1 MSMVVISIIIII
13 GISIKRENYL
23 EGELNKNGINRIGKV
38 TGFEIEH
45 YRRSKTDYAIFK
57 YEFENK
63 QFIQRIENYDNEYKL
78 NQNLCLTKKSRIFI
92 PQPCQAPEC

>member
-1 MSMVVISIIIII
+1 MVVISIIIII